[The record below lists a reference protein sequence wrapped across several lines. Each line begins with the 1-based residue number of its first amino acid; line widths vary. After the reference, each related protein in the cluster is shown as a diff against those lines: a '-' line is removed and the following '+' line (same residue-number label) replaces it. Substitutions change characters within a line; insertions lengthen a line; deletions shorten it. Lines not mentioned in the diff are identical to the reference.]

1 MPSPE
6 IIIEPHIHM
15 LSRTTDDYQAM
26 YQAGIRCC
34 VEPAFWLGT
43 PRHHPGTFYDY
54 FDLILD
60 YETLRGERF
69 GVDHY
74 ATISV
79 NPKEADDAGLASET
93 LDGIEKY
100 LDHPRCIGVGEIGF
114 NEITPNEEAAFVRQ
128 LHMAEE
134 RKLPVMIHTPH
145 RNKRKGIERIIKILK
160 AEGLTMERIDIDHNT
175 EDTIDLVAPLDCW
188 AGMTVYPYSKLDPKR
203 VVNILKDYG
212 VERMMVNSS
221 ADWGVSD
228 PTALRKTADHMADA
242 GFSKADVKTTLFDNP
257 LAFFSQTGRFQ
268 PRLDLEPLPIESF
281 QR

>member
-1 MPSPE
+1 MASPE
-6 IIIEPHIHM
+6 IIVEPHIHM

-34 VEPAFWLGT
+34 VEPSFWLGA
-43 PRHHPGTFYDY
+43 PRRHAGTFFDY
-54 FDLILD
+54 FDVILD
-60 YETLRGERF
+60 YETVRAERF
-69 GVDHY
+69 GIDHY
-74 ATISV
+74 ATMSV
-79 NPKEADDAGLASET
+79 NPKEAENADLAKET

-114 NEITPNEEAAFVRQ
+114 NEITKNEEIAFVRQ

-134 RKLPVMIHTPH
+134 RKLPVMIHSPH
-145 RNKRKGIERIIKILK
+145 RDKRKGIERIIEILE
-160 AEGLTMERIDIDHNT
+160 AENITMERVDIDHNT

-203 VVNILKDYG
+203 VVNILQQYG
-212 VERMMVNSS
+212 VERMLVNSS

-228 PTALRKTADHMADA
+228 PTALRKVAYNMASA
-242 GFSKADVKTTLFDNP
+242 GFSDEDVTKTLFGNP
-257 LAFFSQTGRFQ
+257 IEFLSHCDRFQ
-268 PRLDLEPLPIESF
+268 PRLDLQPLPIESF

>member
-1 MPSPE
+1 MSSPE

-43 PRHHPGTFYDY
+43 PRHYPGTFYDY
-54 FDLILD
+54 FDLILE

-69 GVDHY
+69 GIDHY

-79 NPKEADDAGLASET
+79 NPKEADDAELANET

-100 LDHPRCIGVGEIGF
+100 FDHPRCIGVGEIGF
-114 NEITPNEEAAFVRQ
+114 NEITKNEEVAFVRQ

-145 RNKRKGIERIIKILK
+145 RNKRKGVERIIEILK

-203 VVNILKDYG
+203 VVNILKDHG
-212 VERMMVNSS
+212 LERMMVNSS

-228 PTALRKTADHMADA
+228 PTALRKTAYNMAAA
-242 GFSKADVKTTLFDNP
+242 GFSEADVKTTLFDNP

-268 PRLDLEPLPIESF
+268 PRLDLMPEPVESF